1 MKKMKSCA
9 LLLLLFFTVVSLP
22 VRAQTPVNL
31 LPNNLYDFNGE
42 LAPRATAAPIGVN
55 GQTFTQAYRLTTNST
70 SAKLSDA
77 ALQWTTVRAIN
88 AGDNLTL
95 TFWVRKVAPLDG
107 HNIRGQ
113 VSFGKADEKPALAA
127 VFPCDGDMWTRYSI
141 PFKAPADYASGAAQ
155 LAFQFAHGPQTFEL
169 GGITLTN
176 SGPTP
181 PLGNVTPTIVMP
193 ANYTQGSFNYFDN
206 NAGGGSARVVSAT
219 GQDFTQAFQITVNGN
234 SAFVYNAGLGWRTTA
249 QVNKND
255 VLLATFWARKVEGA
269 GPLKGQFIFERSSSP
284 NEKSVRL
291 NFPTESTEWKLYQ
304 MPFKAA
310 DTYAPGQAQIVF
322 QFAYGPQ
329 AFEVGGISVV
339 NYGPNVLPEQL
350 PRSYDYA
357 GRGDTTAA
365 WRAAAQTRI
374 NQIRKADLTVSVRD
388 REGKP
393 LPGATVF
400 VQQTDHAYR
409 FGSAVTAAR
418 ITGTGVDNEQYRARI
433 SSHFTTSVL
442 ENDLKWPLWE
452 CTTCGASF
460 NKDNTRRAITWLLE
474 RNIAVRGHNLIWPSA
489 RNMPSNTAGLTADAL
504 RKRIDDHFAEILT
517 DAGTNG
523 KLYQWDVVNEP
534 YDNFDVQGRIPGVTG
549 VTPSNGSLGNEEIVR
564 WYQNARRL
572 DPAAKLTLNDYDI
585 LSGGGLNTVKHNY
598 FFTLI
603 NWMRER
609 GAPVEVIGFQG
620 HFGYVTPIDTMQAI
634 VDRFAQTGLP
644 MAITEF
650 DYDTTDEALQAD
662 FTRDFMTFIFS
673 QPSFDDF
680 LMWGFW
686 ERSHWLPAGAM
697 YRADWSS
704 KPNALAYTNL
714 LFNEWWTNA
723 DGVSDAAGKFTAR
736 GFKGDY
742 NVMVRI
748 DRVEKM
754 VTAKLDGNGEVVVDL
769 DVLAP
774 RAPMKRTVPEGRGV
788 EPPSKTGRA
797 PGL

>member
-1 MKKMKSCA
+1 MKTFA
-9 LLLLLFFTVVSLP
+9 LLMTLSLTFA
-22 VRAQTPVNL
+22 VRMPANAQTPVSL
-31 LPNNLYDFNGE
+31 LPDNLYNASGE
-42 LAPRATAAPIGVN
+42 LAPRAIAAPISVN
-55 GQTFTQAYRLTTNST
+55 GQAFTQAYRLTINST

-77 ALQWTTVRAIN
+77 ALQWATVRAVN
-88 AGDNLTL
+88 TGDNLTL

-107 HNIRGQ
+107 HNLRGL
-113 VSFGKADEKPALAA
+113 VLFGKADEKPALAA
-127 VFPCDGDMWTRYSI
+127 PFPCDSDVWMRYSI
-141 PFKAPADYASGAAQ
+141 PFKAAADYASGAAQ
-155 LAFQFAHGPQTFEL
+155 LTFQFAHGPQAFEL
-169 GGITLTN
+169 GGLALTD

-181 PLGNVTPTIVMP
+181 TLGNVPTTAVIP
-193 ANYTQGSFNYFDN
+193 ENYTQGSSSYFDSSV
-206 NAGGGSARVVSAT
+206 GGGSSRVASAT
-219 GQDFTQAFQITVNGN
+219 GQNFTQAFQITVNGN
-234 SAFVYNAGLGWRTTA
+234 SAFVYNAGLGWRTIT

-255 VLLATFWARKVEGA
+255 VLLLTFWLRKVEGA
-269 GPLKGQFIFERSSSP
+269 GPVKGQVIFERASSP

-291 NFPTESTEWKLYQ
+291 NYPTESTEWKLYQ

-310 DTYAPGQAQIVF
+310 DNYTPGQAQVAF

-329 AFEVGGISVV
+329 KFEVGGVSVV

-350 PRSYDYA
+350 PKNYDYA
-357 GRGDTTAA
+357 GRGDANAA
-365 WRAAAQTRI
+365 WRTAAQVRI
-374 NQIRKADLTVSVRD
+374 NQIRKADLTVVVRD

-418 ITGTGVDNEQYRARI
+418 ITGTGADNEQYRAHI

-442 ENDLKWPLWE
+442 ENDLKWPIWE

-474 RNIAVRGHNLIWPSA
+474 RNIAVRGHNLIWPST
-489 RNMPSNTAGLTADAL
+489 RNMPTNTAGLTGETL
-504 RKRIDDHFAEILT
+504 RKRIDDHFAEILS

-534 YDNFDVQGRIPGVTG
+534 YDNFDVQGRIPGVAG
-549 VTPSNGSLGNEEIVR
+549 VAPSNGALGNEEIVR

-585 LSGGGLNTVKHNY
+585 LAGGGLNTLKQNFLFALVAW
-598 FFTLI
+598 L
-603 NWMRER
+603 RER

-634 VDRFAQTGLP
+634 VDRFAQLGLP
-644 MAITEF
+644 IAITEF
-650 DYDTTDEALQAD
+650 DFDTTDEALQAD

-686 ERSHWLPAGAM
+686 ERAHWLPAGAM

-723 DGVSDAAGKFTAR
+723 DGLSDAAGKFTAR
-736 GFKGDY
+736 GFKGEY
-742 NVMVRI
+742 NVTVRV
-748 DRVEKM
+748 DRVEKI

-774 RAPMKRTVPEGRGV
+774 RGPMKRTVPEGRGV
-788 EPPSKTGRA
+788 TPSQ
-797 PGL
+797 

>member
-1 MKKMKSCA
+1 MKPFTLILFLCVTFA
-9 LLLLLFFTVVSLP
+9 LDASAN
-22 VRAQTPVNL
+22 AQTPVNL
-31 LPNNLYDFNGE
+31 LPANLYDLSGE
-42 LAPRATAAPIGVN
+42 LAPRATAAIISVN
-55 GQTFTQAYRLTTNST
+55 GQPFNQAYRLTINST
-70 SAKLSDA
+70 AAKLGDA
-77 ALQWTTVRAIN
+77 ALQWATVRAVN

-107 HNIRGQ
+107 HNIRGL
-113 VSFGKADEKPALAA
+113 VLFGATNEKLALA
-127 VFPCDGDMWTRYSI
+127 VPFPCDSDIWTRYSI
-141 PFKAPADYASGAAQ
+141 PFKATVGYASGAAQ

-176 SGPTP
+176 GGPTP
-181 PLGNVTPTIVMP
+181 ALGNVPTTAVIP
-193 ANYTQGSFNYFDN
+193 DNYTQGSFSYFDP
-206 NAGGGSARVVSAT
+206 NAGGGSSRVVSAT
-219 GQDFTQAFQITVNGN
+219 GQNFTQAFQITVNGN
-234 SAFVYNAGLGWRTTA
+234 SAFVYNAALGWRTTTA
-249 QVNKND
+249 INKND
-255 VLLATFWARKVEGA
+255 VLLLTFWLRKVEGA
-269 GPLKGQFIFERSSSP
+269 GPVKGQVVFERASSP

-291 NFPTESTEWKLYQ
+291 NYPTESNEWKLYQ

-310 DTYAPGQAQIVF
+310 DTYAPGQAQVAF

-329 AFEVGGISVV
+329 KFELGGISVV
-339 NYGPNVLPEQL
+339 NYGPNVLLEQL
-350 PRSYDYA
+350 PRNYDYA
-357 GRGDTTAA
+357 GRGDVNAA
-365 WRAAAQTRI
+365 WRLAANQRI
-374 NQIRKADLTVSVRD
+374 NQIRKADLTVIVRD

-393 LPGATVF
+393 LPSATVF
-400 VQQTDHAYR
+400 IQQTDHAYR

-418 ITGTGVDNEQYRARI
+418 ITGTGTDNEQYRARI

-452 CTTCGASF
+452 CTTCTSF
-460 NKDNTRRAITWLLE
+460 NQDNTRRAINWLLE

-489 RNMPSNTAGLTADAL
+489 RNMPTNTASLTGDAL
-504 RKRIDDHFAEILT
+504 RKRIDDHFTAILT

-534 YDNFDVQGRIPGVTG
+534 YDNFDVQGRIPGVAG
-549 VTPSNGSLGNEEIVR
+549 VTPSNGTLGNEEIVR

-572 DPAAKLTLNDYDI
+572 DSTAKLTLNDYDI

-603 NWMRER
+603 NWLRER
-609 GAPVEVIGFQG
+609 GAPVDVIGFQG

-634 VDRFAQTGLP
+634 VNRFAQLGLP
-644 MAITEF
+644 IAITEF
-650 DYDTTDEALQAD
+650 DYDTEDEALQAD

-686 ERSHWLPAGAM
+686 ERSHWLPRGAM

-704 KPNALAYTNL
+704 KPNALVYTNL

-723 DGVSDAAGKFTAR
+723 DGLSDAAGKFTAR
-736 GFKGDY
+736 GFKGEY
-742 NVMVRI
+742 NVTVRV
-748 DRVEKM
+748 DRVEKT
-754 VTAKLDGNGEVVVDL
+754 VTAKLASNGEVVVDL

-774 RAPMKRTVPEGRGV
+774 RAPMKRTVPEGRGIQ
-788 EPPSKTGRA
+788 P
-797 PGL
+797 